1 MSAPT
6 KTVEQNKAIFGL
18 GSNLGM
24 HIDDIRDLAEEI
36 TKGRTRSL
44 KEISFQEANAMIVRM
59 GGEAFPVSP
68 AAPRRTVNHRKQK
81 AGVVTLPSPK
91 ALALMDRLAAERGMS
106 AEGLERM
113 CMRMLRTKRPR
124 TAQGCN
130 AVIEALKSMNKR
142 DQAKRRAA

>member
-6 KTVEQNKAIFGL
+6 KTVDQNKAIFGL
-18 GSNLGM
+18 GSKLGM
-24 HIDDIRDLAEEI
+24 HIEDLRDLAEEI

-44 KEISFQEANAMIVRM
+44 KEISFQEANVMIVRM

-130 AVIEALKSMNKR
+130 AVIEALKSMIKR

>member
-18 GSNLGM
+18 GSKLGM
-24 HIDDIRDLAEEI
+24 HIEDLRDLADEI

-81 AGVVTLPSPK
+81 AGVVTLPSPA
-91 ALALMDRLAAERGMS
+91 ALKKMDGLAAARGMS

-142 DQAKRRAA
+142 DQKRRAA

>member
-18 GSNLGM
+18 GGKLGM
-24 HIDDIRDLAEEI
+24 HIDDIRDLAEDV
-36 TKGRTRSL
+36 TGGRTRSL

-81 AGVVTLPSPK
+81 ASVVTLPSPK
-91 ALALMDRLAAERGMS
+91 ALALMERLAADRGMS
-106 AEGLERM
+106 PEGLERM
-113 CMRMLRTKRPR
+113 CLRMLKSKRPI
-124 TAQGCN
+124 TALGCN